1 MNSKYQLKSK
11 KNLKK
16 LNLNKKSKKD
26 TKKGKKVIK
35 QKGGFNQYYTFF
47 KKLPEIYELVEMPE
61 EFKNSCSGMVNFNP
75 VGVSCKNSD
84 KKRFLRIN
92 NLYTIENNTF
102 KSINNNSQIKG
113 KIGDY
118 NDSGLIYK
126 YIY

>member
-1 MNSKYQLKSK
+1 
-11 KNLKK
+11 
-16 LNLNKKSKKD
+16 
-26 TKKGKKVIK
+26 
-35 QKGGFNQYYTFF
+35 
-47 KKLPEIYELVEMPE
+47 MPE